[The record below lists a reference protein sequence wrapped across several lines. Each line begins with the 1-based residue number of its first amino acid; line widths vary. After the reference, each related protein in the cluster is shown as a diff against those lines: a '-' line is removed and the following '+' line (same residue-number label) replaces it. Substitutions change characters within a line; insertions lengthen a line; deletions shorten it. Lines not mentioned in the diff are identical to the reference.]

1 MKHGYLFL
9 EVTTTTGVHSM
20 IEYFYRTSRGAVGIK
35 FFDIDRARDWYQTQ
49 KNKHGKAMP
58 DMELVKQ
65 TIEIKEEICEPFSS
79 TTRIGRIAE
88 QVPANASNPS
98 RIQRMC

>member
-1 MKHGYLFL
+1 MKVEF
-9 EVTTTTGVHSM
+9 
-20 IEYFYRTSRGAVGIK
+20 FYRTSRGAVGIK
-35 FFDIDRARDWYQTQ
+35 FFDIDRAKDWYQTQ

-79 TTRIGRIAE
+79 TTHIGRTVE
-88 QVPANASNPS
+88 QVPANASNSS